1 MKISGMNME
10 KNNSHKSRITL
21 LFLVGLALFVAI
33 FYFIGFDK
41 LLHQLLKVYL
51 PYFLL
56 TIAVLVLFVH
66 MWALRWW
73 LFVRKADPSIPYF
86 DILKTHLIGLAVN
99 NLTPV
104 AKLGGEPVKAYILN
118 KKHKISIGQGLATV
132 LSDLTL
138 EYITSIGMVIV
149 AMFLYIT
156 FTNPPFWVILIVL
169 FFLLVA
175 FLVLAGLMELQSERD
190 LVPKFIR
197 WLSNRSKRIE
207 SYTERIL
214 EGYKEFQHAF
224 RRGLK
229 DRKTFAAGL
238 TLSILLKVAEITGY
252 FFLFLSLG
260 YQVSLVTLV
269 IIMGVNSMLL
279 SIPSTP
285 GSLGILEGG
294 LISTFILLGVPS
306 AEASAAVFLQRLILF
321 WGVTTSG
328 SLLGVHYGVSLW
340 SKKET
345 EGKMLE

>member
-1 MKISGMNME
+1 MNME
-10 KNNSHKSRITL
+10 KNGTSKSRVIW
-21 LFLVGLALFVAI
+21 LFLVGLFIFVGI

-41 LLHQLLKVYL
+41 LLNQLLKVYL
-51 PYFLL
+51 PYFLV
-56 TIAVLVLFVH
+56 TIVVLVLFVL

-73 LFVRKADPSIPYF
+73 LFVRKTDPSVPYF
-86 DILKTHLIGLAVN
+86 DILKNHVVGLAVN

-118 KKHKISIGQGLATV
+118 RKHKISIGEGLATV

-138 EYITSIGMVIV
+138 EFITSIGVVIV

-156 FTNPPFWVILIVL
+156 FTNPPFWIILIVL

-175 FLVLAGLMELQSERD
+175 FLVLAGLMEIQSERD
-190 LVPKFIR
+190 LIPKFIR
-197 WLSNRSKRIE
+197 WFSNRSKRIE
-207 SYTERIL
+207 PHIERIL
-214 EGYKEFQHAF
+214 DGYKEFQQAF

-229 DRKTFAAGL
+229 DRKTFTAGL
-238 TLSILLKVAEITGY
+238 TLSILLKITEISSFY
-252 FFLFLSLG
+252 FLFLSLG
-260 YQVSLVTLV
+260 YEVSLITLV

-279 SIPSTP
+279 SIPATP

-321 WGVTTSG
+321 WGVTAVG
-328 SLLGVHYGVSLW
+328 SLMGIHYGVSFW
-340 SKKET
+340 SKTAKPKE
-345 EGKMLE
+345 KILE

>member
-1 MKISGMNME
+1 ME
-10 KNNSHKSRITL
+10 KNNSQRSRVIL
-21 LFLVGLALFVAI
+21 LFLVGLALFVGI

-41 LLHQLLKVYL
+41 LLNQLLKVYF

-56 TIAVLVLFVH
+56 TIVVLVLFVL

-73 LFVRKADPSIPYF
+73 LFVRKADPNVPYF
-86 DILKTHLIGLAVN
+86 DILKNHVVGLAVN

-118 KKHKISIGQGLATV
+118 RKHKISIGEGLATV

-138 EYITSIGMVIV
+138 EFITSIGVVIV

-197 WLSNRSKRIE
+197 WVSNRSKRIE
-207 SYTERIL
+207 PHTERIL
-214 EGYKEFQHAF
+214 DGYKEFQHAF

-229 DRKTFAAGL
+229 DRKTFTAGL
-238 TLSILLKVAEITGY
+238 TLSILLKITEIASFY
-252 FFLFLSLG
+252 FLFLSLG
-260 YQVSLVTLV
+260 YEVSLVTLV

-279 SIPSTP
+279 SVPATP

-321 WGVTTSG
+321 WGVTLVG
-328 SLLGVHYGVSLW
+328 SLLGAHYGVSLW
-340 SKKET
+340 NKEKT
-345 EGKMLE
+345 ERKEMMRTF